1 MRKPITASRV
11 DSLAHCDVD
20 FFQLPV
26 VEQFG
31 NGGFHTYTVLKDLN
45 LTKMRDALADSL
57 IRSEMRRE
65 QSASGK
71 EWECV
76 HRLLFRL
83 AESVFCYVEPLELTV
98 YAPTADL
105 ALEHADRLVLRYGR
119 TQRRERPCFFLLS
132 TQTGSLDVK
141 RVPITQPFVL
151 SDEDLALHYGGDIV
165 EFERHLIQAFNSRQA
180 GASVLRGEPGTGK
193 TSFIRHLVAKLRAT
207 HRFYYLPVHAYGYL
221 AAPEMVEFWLRQS
234 RLTPES
240 KKVVVLED
248 AEDLLMERGTD
259 NQAKVS
265 NLLNIAD
272 GLLGEFLQVHLVC
285 TVNTPLDRLDPA
297 IMRPGRLVAF
307 REFKR
312 LNREQA
318 RRIAEKKGLEL
329 RKDQSD
335 YSLAEIY
342 PATPWVGEGVSKRTI
357 GFAG

>member
-20 FFQLPV
+20 YFRLPV

-31 NGGFHTYTVLKDLN
+31 NGGFHTYTVLKELN
-45 LTKMRDALADSL
+45 LTKLHDALADSL
-57 IRSEMRRE
+57 LRSEMRRE

-71 EWECV
+71 EWEYPC
-76 HRLLFRL
+76 RLLFRL
-83 AESVFCYVEPLELTV
+83 AENVFYYIEPFELTV
-98 YAPTADL
+98 YAPSPEL
-105 ALEHADRLVLRYGR
+105 ALEHADRLAARYGKR
-119 TQRRERPCFFLLS
+119 RPRERPCFFLLS

-151 SDEDLALHYGGDIV
+151 SDEDLALHYGDDIV
-165 EFERHLIQAFNSRQA
+165 EFERRLIQAFNCRQA

-193 TSFIRHLVAKLRAT
+193 TSFIRHLVAKLRVT
-207 HRFYYLPVHAYGYL
+207 HRFYYLPVHAYEYL
-221 AAPEMVEFWLRQS
+221 AAPEMVEFWLKQS

-248 AEDLLMERGTD
+248 AEDLLMERGSD

-312 LNREQA
+312 LSREQA
-318 RRIAEKKGLEL
+318 RHIAKKKGLEL

-342 PATPWVGEGVSKRTI
+342 PPAQWVGEGFSKRSI
-357 GFAG
+357 GFAA